1 MYKINVFKNYNRY
14 KNNVIILMVSLEQRE
29 KENS

>member
-14 KNNVIILMVSLEQRE
+14 KNNVIILMVSLEQRK